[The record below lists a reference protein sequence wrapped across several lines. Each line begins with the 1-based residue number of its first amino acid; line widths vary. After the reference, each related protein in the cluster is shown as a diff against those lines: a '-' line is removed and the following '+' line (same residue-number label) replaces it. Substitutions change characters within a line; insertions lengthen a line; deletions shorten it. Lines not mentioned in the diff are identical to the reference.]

1 MENAG
6 IWNFFLL
13 QSLASRARK
22 KMKFFVCLIARFSDH
37 KDGSHH
43 LVLLLIFKIL
53 LLHFTSLTVSARC
66 RPTAWKTCCM
76 SEKISKIFLDFVL
89 I

>member
-43 LVLLLIFKIL
+43 LVLLLILKFFYCISLHSL
-53 LLHFTSLTVSARC
+53 L
-66 RPTAWKTCCM
+66 
-76 SEKISKIFLDFVL
+76 VL
-89 I
+89 GAGLLRGGPAA